1 MQPVIL
7 ADNSHFC
14 SPLPLGSLV
23 VSLSS
28 IHDSI
33 DSILDL
39 DIFIETSPFYFSLFS
54 INESFGSL
62 IDDYFNFPSG
72 YLSFSDFDTFH
83 QRFSLLLSAFEN
95 IIYFPCSFPKKL
107 EPFYLTF
114 KCLLSEFSTVLLKY

>member
-1 MQPVIL
+1 MQPAIL

-14 SPLPLGSLV
+14 SPLPLGSFV

-33 DSILDL
+33 DFILGL
-39 DIFIETSPFYFSLFS
+39 DIFIETSPFYYSLFS

-72 YLSFSDFDTFH
+72 HLSWSDFNDFH
-83 QRFSLLLSAFEN
+83 QRFSLLLAAFES
-95 IIYFPCSFPKKL
+95 IIYFPLSFPKKL
-107 EPFYLTF
+107 ESFYLDF
-114 KCLLSEFSTVLLKY
+114 KGILSEFSTVLAKY